1 MESANFLCTCLGFP
15 RVESELSKLGKLVF
29 HLWKVNFP
37 SLEKVLSYKGAIGF
51 GRCLPLLTFGVGAFS
66 RNVLP
71 EAAAGEG
78 VK

>member
-1 MESANFLCTCLGFP
+1 MGSAHFPCTCRDFP

-51 GRCLPLLTFGVGAFS
+51 GRCLPLLTFGVKSFFLEG
-66 RNVLP
+66 LP
-71 EAAAGEG
+71 RSCGC
-78 VK
+78 

>member
-1 MESANFLCTCLGFP
+1 MVESAHFPRTCLGFP

-51 GRCLPLLTFGVGAFS
+51 GRCLPLLTFGMERFLLESLLRSCGC
-66 RNVLP
+66 
-71 EAAAGEG
+71 
-78 VK
+78 